1 MYSHESSINYL
12 GIIEETGHLVS
23 HSNDGEILFWDY
35 PSEKIV
41 KVFAFIIII
50 ENKIKKIE
58 NSNLMLR
65 RRVKNAIRRHIRC

>member
-41 KVFAFIIII
+41 KVFSFIII

>member
-1 MYSHESSINYL
+1 LYSHESSINYL

-41 KVFAFIIII
+41 KVVAFIII

>member
-41 KVFAFIIII
+41 KVVAFIII